1 MKTHQKKKSTVSNRP
16 THRHARRRTRDGI
29 VAKPSEERRR
39 TNSTA
44 DTAGTKTASAAFTV
58 PTITV
63 PDGWTPQ
70 RDREHFDSEW
80 DSEDN
85 KRHEAALDL
94 VADGQHRLGATLI
107 IGRGILLC
115 AGGGDHHA
123 AVVHL
128 PLACQVSLLE
138 SALSACPPPD
148 EDRFF
153 AAAKECR
160 IAVDE
165 SERILMKLA
174 SNPEGTTLWEL
185 CAASELL
192 FLAAWKMEASFCME
206 FDGSQSLFADIDDSW
221 DGETPD

>member
-1 MKTHQKKKSTVSNRP
+1 MNDATCCPALCGSFQYACSCGRKLKLLMKKHLKKKPIGSASNRP
-16 THRHARRRTRDGI
+16 THRHAYRRTRAGSAAEPRQDST
-29 VAKPSEERRR
+29 PRS
-39 TNSTA
+39 STA
-44 DTAGTKTASAAFTV
+44 DAAGTRTASAALTV
-58 PTITV
+58 SALTV

-80 DSEDN
+80 DCEDN
-85 KRHEAALDL
+85 KRHEATLDL

-107 IGRGILLC
+107 IARGILLC

-160 IAVDE
+160 MAVDE

-192 FLAAWKMEASFCME
+192 FLAAKY
-206 FDGSQSLFADIDDSW
+206 
-221 DGETPD
+221 